1 MSYVPEPSDL
11 NLKDVDTVAI
21 DLETYD
27 PNLKTLGSGAIRGDG
42 KVCGIAVA
50 YKNKKL
56 YFPIRHT
63 DSASK
68 IGKAAS
74 NIAPNLVWRVLNKK
88 IFQNKN
94 ITKVFHNAM
103 YDVCWI
109 RKESG
114 LMVQGPIVDTMIAAS
129 IINEN
134 SMRYSLDAVAKEYLN
149 ETKYKYDLE
158 QASIDRVG
166 ISDAISNMHRLPYSV
181 VKDYAE
187 QDVNLTL
194 KLWTIFKER
203 IKSPIK
209 VISGKTKTLENIFN
223 LEMELFPCLVD
234 MRFKGVRVD
243 TRKAKTLGLDL
254 KKRRESIIK
263 GIKRRT
269 GVSLEIWAADS
280 VEKLLHKLEI
290 TDYTSTPKSGR
301 VSLSKN
307 YLESHSNVYLKLI
320 ARARAYDKLINV
332 FVNGLLKFVHNGRIH
347 ADINQIRGER
357 GGTITGRFSMAK
369 PNLQQI
375 PAKGKYGNIIRSF
388 FLPEEGHQWGSFDYS
403 QQEPRLVVHYA
414 LKNNY
419 YGVKD
424 LAEEY
429 RKNPDTD
436 FHEIVAKMAKI
447 TRKQAKTINLGLF
460 YGMGKGKLA
469 ASLELDRE
477 EAKELFDE
485 YHRQVPF
492 VRELSNGLMNFAE
505 INKSVF
511 TLEDRFCRFDKWE
524 PRDKEWDE
532 DRKIFIYTEYVEKEE
547 DGKIKKEVQRNP
559 VPVLKLKEA
568 RDHYLASRSRRLTE
582 NDPHCKMFEEFY
594 KPAFTYKALNKLI
607 QGSAADMTKKAM
619 VLLYKEGI
627 LPHIQIHDE
636 LCISITGKDQAKKIK
651 DIMEKAIK
659 LEIPN
664 KVDYESGPSWGN
676 IKPE

>member
-1 MSYVPEPSDL
+1 MSYVPELSDL

-27 PNLKTLGSGAIRGDG
+27 PNLKTLGSGAIRKDG
-42 KVCGIAVA
+42 KVCGVAIA
-50 YKNKKL
+50 YKDEKF
-56 YFPIRHT
+56 YFPMRHS
-63 DSASK
+63 DDASK
-68 IGKAAS
+68 PGTAPS
-74 NIAPNLVWRVLNKK
+74 NIAPNHVWKVLNKR

-109 RKESG
+109 RQESG
-114 LMVQGPIVDTMIAAS
+114 LMVQGPIADTMIAAS
-129 IINEN
+129 IIDEN
-134 SMRYSLDAVAKEYLN
+134 RMKYSLDAIAKIYLN
-149 ETKYKYDLE
+149 EIKYKYDLE
-158 QASIDRVG
+158 QTSIEEVG
-166 ISDAISNMHRLPYSV
+166 ISDAISNMHLLPYSV

-194 KLWTIFKER
+194 KLWNIFKEK
-203 IKSPIK
+203 IKEPIK
-209 VISGKTKTLENIFN
+209 IINGKTKTLENVFN
-223 LEMELFPCLVD
+223 LEMELFPCLVA

-243 TRKAKTLGLDL
+243 TKKAKTLGLDL
-254 KKRRESIIK
+254 KKRRDGLIK

-269 GVSLEIWAADS
+269 GVSVEIWAADS
-280 VEKLLHKLEI
+280 VARLLHKLNI

-307 YLESHSNVYLKLI
+307 YLESHPNVYLRLI
-320 ARARAYDKLINV
+320 ARARAYDKLTNV

-357 GGTITGRFSMAK
+357 GGTITGRFSMSK

-388 FLPEEGHQWGSFDYS
+388 FLPEEGQEWGSFDYS
-403 QQEPRLVVHYA
+403 QQEPRLVIHYA
-414 LKNNY
+414 LKNKFH
-419 YGVKD
+419 GVED
-424 LAEEY
+424 LAEKY

-436 FHEIVAKMAKI
+436 FHQIVARMAKI
-447 TRKQAKTINLGLF
+447 TRRQAKTINLGLF

-469 ASLELDRE
+469 ASLELDKE

-492 VRELSNGLMNFAE
+492 VKELSNGLMKYAE
-505 INKSVF
+505 KNKSIF
-511 TLEDRFCRFDKWE
+511 TLEDRFCRFNKWE

-532 DRKIFIYTEYVEKEE
+532 DRKIFVYTEYIEKEM
-547 DGKIKKEVQRNP
+547 QRNP
-559 VPVLKLKEA
+559 VPILDRKEA
-568 RDHYLASRSRRLTE
+568 KDHYLASRSRRLIE
-582 NDPHCKMFEEFY
+582 NDPNCELFEEFY

-619 VLLYKEGI
+619 VNLYKKGI

-636 LCISITGKDQAKKIK
+636 LCISIKNKEEGNTIK
-651 DIMEKAIK
+651 TVMEEAIS
-659 LEIPN
+659 LLIPN
-664 KVDYESGPSWGN
+664 KVNYKKGSSWGN
-676 IKPE
+676 IK